1 MLLQPRTE
9 RFNESVARQMLVDP
23 RFEKEDR
30 AKLANYVKRSKGGG
44 GAVSTT
50 YRFGV
55 GCTDIELSRVYAMGT
70 SLQNLPK
77 TIRNPLIMGVYHDC
91 DMVNAAVSIAH
102 QMCIKLDLPRARLT
116 HYIENRAALLASI
129 NPDDKGAAKQL
140 LLSCLFGGDP
150 SREFAAAEADPTA
163 SLQGEA
169 APFCAGFAAECRGL
183 AAAVWAMAP
192 DLHGLK
198 LGKDRKAAG
207 EYVFQQTELKM
218 HFISKDIVADYI
230 GPEKGT
236 LTPYQAMKASFEE
249 THFML
254 DDKILDHATDTLKS
268 FSWASAKV
276 KWANLRLEEVSAAGK

>member
-1 MLLQPRTE
+1 MRLVGSPALTVEPRTE
-9 RFNESVARQMLVDP
+9 RFNESVARLMLVDP

-30 AKLANYVKRSKGGG
+30 MKLANYVKRSKGG
-44 GAVSTT
+44 AVSTT
-50 YRFGV
+50 YRHGFG
-55 GCTDIELSRVYAMGT
+55 CSDIQLSRVYAMGT

-77 TIRNPLIMGVYHDC
+77 TIRNPLITGIYWDC

-116 HYIENRAALLASI
+116 HYIENRAEVLASI

-150 SREFAAAEADPTA
+150 SKEFAAAEADPTA

-198 LGKDRKAAG
+198 LGKDRK
-207 EYVFQQTELKM
+207 
-218 HFISKDIVADYI
+218 
-230 GPEKGT
+230 
-236 LTPYQAMKASFEE
+236 
-249 THFML
+249 
-254 DDKILDHATDTLKS
+254 
-268 FSWASAKV
+268 
-276 KWANLRLEEVSAAGK
+276 